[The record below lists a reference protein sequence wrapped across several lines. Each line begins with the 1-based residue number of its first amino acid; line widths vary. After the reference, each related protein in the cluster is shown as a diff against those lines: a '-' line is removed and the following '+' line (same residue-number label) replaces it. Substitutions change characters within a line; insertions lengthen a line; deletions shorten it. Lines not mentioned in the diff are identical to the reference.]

1 MHAETLLTL
10 RERVTA
16 EREQPSRPIP
26 PRQHVLRSEPSVIYD
41 SWPYHRPVIFT
52 SLGALEPRSVSEGW
66 MLSNTPAISLVSGS
80 TYARH
85 QSISHP
91 ASSDGSQL
99 AATPR
104 RRHSGQ
110 LLTSHEILG
119 VFKVRSVRVHG
130 VCSYEQQ
137 ETQGQ

>member
-26 PRQHVLRSEPSVIYD
+26 PRQHVLRSEPFAVYD

-80 TYARH
+80 TYAGH
-85 QSISHP
+85 QSMGTPGSC
-91 ASSDGSQL
+91 DGSQICS
-99 AATPR
+99 AAQACGQRPRTLRTPCVSR
-104 RRHSGQ
+104 R
-110 LLTSHEILG
+110 
-119 VFKVRSVRVHG
+119 
-130 VCSYEQQ
+130 
-137 ETQGQ
+137 